1 VRITKG
7 GQIGLPSE
15 IRRRWGTHTLL
26 LEDLGDHIVLR
37 PALGDPVRQL
47 RGVFAGACPTSDEL
61 LGHER
66 SRTGGP
72 AARESIG
79 LLTRPDSSGRLP

>member
-1 VRITKG
+1 VKTVRITKG

-37 PALGDPVRQL
+37 PALGDPVTQL
-47 RGVFAGACPTSDEL
+47 RGVFAGAGPTSDEL
-61 LGHER
+61 RRRARAER
-66 SRTGGP
+66 DRAGCWPG
-72 AARESIG
+72 
-79 LLTRPDSSGRLP
+79 